1 MSDLDR
7 LLKLSGQQA
16 QSQTQ
21 ETTEN
26 REMKEAV
33 GEFAEPIYDLIDMH
47 FEGDCQPVFDDLVRY
62 LSGDQIKD
70 FVADFRRHHDLP
82 SMDEVDADT
91 EESVEPTEPSTE
103 EGNEFSGALAK
114 AKEEG
119 KDEFEVDGKKY
130 KVKKEEFSNEL
141 EEKATP
147 VDDDDPRYADDENLD
162 KNKKKKKESVE
173 EESVEEGRKPY
184 PGEYDYTDPKYMDP
198 DGTPKS
204 DDDDDDKKK
213 KKEKA
218 EESVEEND
226 DWVKEANR
234 IKELAGIK
242 TISDIPTEE
251 LPTEEAPV
259 EEAPLQEEG
268 PKVIK
273 VDKVVPL
280 AMDSIWDKEKEN
292 PKQVKVDSISITNP
306 YEPGGYMDD
315 EEDDSY
321 RSVNVEHDGPWTIY
335 TDSGFEKAISQM
347 VGFEVDFT
355 EQGMQED
362 GMASM
367 EGMMNDNIKSEAFAN
382 YKPTRFKDMPKGM
395 NEEDKVEKEEETIE
409 EAPTMDTTQLI
420 TLLKNAG
427 LTEEQIKQRVDEWA
441 NTPAVGASEEG
452 ETSHGEPYEN
462 FAQSVNL
469 SLKRYLDAEDFKV
482 QGLKEHKVEDI
493 KEAYK
498 KSKESKK
505 KEDKKD

>member
-21 ETTEN
+21 ETTD
-26 REMKEAV
+26 RKFKEAV
-33 GEFAEPIYDLIDMH
+33 GEFAEPIYQLCDEVGCDPDHPI
-47 FEGDCQPVFDDLVRY
+47 FAELVRY
-62 LSGDQIKD
+62 MSGDQIKD
-70 FVADFRRHHDLP
+70 FVADYRRHHD
-82 SMDEVDADT
+82 MNDVN
-91 EESVEPTEPSTE
+91 V
-103 EGNEFSGALAK
+103 
-114 AKEEG
+114 
-119 KDEFEVDGKKY
+119 
-130 KVKKEEFSNEL
+130 
-141 EEKATP
+141 
-147 VDDDDPRYADDENLD
+147 VDDDDPRYADDENLPKDESVEPTEPSKEEGNKFSGELAKAKEDGEDEFEVDGEKYKVKKEEFSGELEEKAKPDFADIDGDGDEKESMKKAAKD
-162 KNKKKKKESVE
+162 KEDKEAKEESVEEGKLNPGLQAYLDKKKGKESDDKEDDKEDKKESVE
-173 EESVEEGRKPY
+173 ENE
-184 PGEYDYTDPKYMDP
+184 
-198 DGTPKS
+198 
-204 DDDDDDKKK
+204 
-213 KKEKA
+213 
-218 EESVEEND
+218 

-259 EEAPLQEEG
+259 EEAPIQEEG
-268 PKVIK
+268 PKTMK
-273 VDKVVPL
+273 VDKLVPL

-306 YEPGGYMDD
+306 YEPGGFLDD
-315 EEDDSY
+315 DEDDSY
-321 RSVNVEHDGPWTIY
+321 RQVNVEHDGPWTIY

-395 NEEDKVEKEEETIE
+395 NEGDKEITRGTGKKDLEKSLDKLYGPKKGE
-409 EAPTMDTTQLI
+409 
-420 TLLKNAG
+420 KN
-427 LTEEQIKQRVDEWA
+427 D
-441 NTPAVGASEEG
+441 
-452 ETSHGEPYEN
+452 GEPYEN

-498 KSKESKK
+498 KSKNKD
-505 KEDKKD
+505 KEDKKDKK

>member
-21 ETTEN
+21 ETTD
-26 REMKEAV
+26 RKFKEAV
-33 GEFAEPIYDLIDMH
+33 GEFAEPIYQLCDEVGCDPDHPI
-47 FEGDCQPVFDDLVRY
+47 FAELVRY
-62 LSGDQIKD
+62 MSGDQIKD
-70 FVADFRRHHDLP
+70 FVADYRRHHD
-82 SMDEVDADT
+82 MNDVN
-91 EESVEPTEPSTE
+91 V
-103 EGNEFSGALAK
+103 
-114 AKEEG
+114 
-119 KDEFEVDGKKY
+119 
-130 KVKKEEFSNEL
+130 
-141 EEKATP
+141 
-147 VDDDDPRYADDENLD
+147 VDDDDPRYADDENLPKDESVEPTEPSKEEGNKFSGELAKAKEDGEDEFEVDGEKYKVKKEEFSGELEEKAKPDFADIDNDGDEKESMKKAAKD
-162 KNKKKKKESVE
+162 KEAKEESVEEGKLNPGLQAYLDKKKGKEDDKEDKKESVE
-173 EESVEEGRKPY
+173 ENE
-184 PGEYDYTDPKYMDP
+184 
-198 DGTPKS
+198 
-204 DDDDDDKKK
+204 
-213 KKEKA
+213 
-218 EESVEEND
+218 
-226 DWVKEANR
+226 DWVREANR

-259 EEAPLQEEG
+259 EEAPIQEEG
-268 PKVIK
+268 PKTMK
-273 VDKVVPL
+273 VDKLVPL

-292 PKQVKVDSISITNP
+292 PKQVKVSSISITNP

-498 KSKESKK
+498 KSKNKD
-505 KEDKKD
+505 KEDKKDKK